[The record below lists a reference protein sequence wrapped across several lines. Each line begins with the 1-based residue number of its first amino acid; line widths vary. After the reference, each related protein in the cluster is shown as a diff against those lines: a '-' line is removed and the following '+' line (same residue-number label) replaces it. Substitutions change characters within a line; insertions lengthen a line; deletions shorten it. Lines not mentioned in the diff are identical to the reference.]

1 VVFCG
6 LVPRFGLAGGNVQLD
21 QGVGDVALEVGRR
34 GVDEDHVAGQ
44 VQQRGRAI
52 EDALGDLG
60 QRVQQE
66 VHRRVGRIIVEG
78 RAAEQGDP
86 LLRPVRG
93 GELRARLQA
102 AVGNEREQHLFDDI
116 AGEATTLPDDH

>member
-1 VVFCG
+1 MILGMLGEPSGRG
-6 LVPRFGLAGGNVQLD
+6 LLGSAGLGDLFPRFGLARRGVELD
-21 QGVGDVALEVGRR
+21 QGVGDVAVEVRGR
-34 GVDEDHVAGQ
+34 GVDEDHVTGQ

-66 VHRRVGRIIVEG
+66 VHRRVGRVIVEG
-78 RAAEQGDP
+78 GAADQRDP

-93 GELRARLQA
+93 GEL
-102 AVGNEREQHLFDDI
+102 
-116 AGEATTLPDDH
+116 